1 MSIHGRASRHAA
13 CLGLAVLAAITAP
26 RSACA
31 QAVMPSASRDDG
43 EGQKRERAALL
54 DLRIGD
60 ELDRDRRPP
69 VGLMIGLS
77 SLATAGSV
85 P

>member
-1 MSIHGRASRHAA
+1 
-13 CLGLAVLAAITAP
+13 
-26 RSACA
+26 
-31 QAVMPSASRDDG
+31 MPSASRDDG